1 VNLVLRIMEAYS
13 QGDYTAVP
21 SGTYGGQLFSPS
33 YSSTITQERKKATVR
48 KQNAAKP
55 NAVKPAAA
63 GSTGA
68 AGATGSTGSTGAPS
82 APAPKPASG
91 GDPVSSVTNTVTSTV
106 TTIVKQGPIAAP
118 EVSKMMTNAQATVAC
133 LQTGLTA
140 LDVAGLASCIAKLM
154 G

>member
-63 GSTGA
+63 ASTDA
-68 AGATGSTGSTGAPS
+68 VGATGSTGPTGAPS

-91 GDPVSSVTNTVTSTV
+91 GDPVSNVTKTVTS
-106 TTIVKQGPIAAP
+106 IVKQGSIATP
-118 EVSKMMTNAQATVAC
+118 EVTKVMTNAEATVAC
-133 LQTGLTA
+133 LQTGRTA
-140 LDVAGLASCIAKLM
+140 LDVAGLVGCISTLM
-154 G
+154 Y